1 MADWVI
7 LEPPAERTDR
17 DIVFIRDNFR
27 WLGFLVPPL
36 WLLWHRLW
44 LEALVAF
51 AVLIG
56 INAVAASGLVAP
68 IFGWLSVIVSLF
80 VGLEGPAMRVAGLRR
95 RGYAETM
102 AVTADNLDEAEIRYL
117 GSLDDIETDA
127 EPAPL
132 VLPALGRPPVASH
145 SGAHAPALGLFS
157 YPGRR

>member
-7 LEPPAERTDR
+7 LEPPAERADR
-17 DIVFIRDNFR
+17 DIVFVRDNFR
-27 WLGFLVPPL
+27 LLGFLVPPL

-44 LEALVAF
+44 LEALVAV

-56 INAVAASGLVAP
+56 ISVVTASGLVAP
-68 IFGWLSVIVSLF
+68 MFGWLSSLVGLF
-80 VGLEGPAMRVAGLRR
+80 VGFEGPAMRVAGLRR

-117 GSLDDIETDA
+117 GSVDDVGPEDK
-127 EPAPL
+127 PAPPI
-132 VLPALGRPPVASH
+132 PAPRAPVGTMHAR
-145 SGAHAPALGLFS
+145 HAPALGLLT